1 MFKLMMLIASAALL
15 LVSPAVAKPQVLVD
29 YGYYA
34 PASYVASYS
43 SPLAYSYYPYAY
55 SYSYPLAYYYKTF
68 RECHSQNLEKEV
80 VNGTKIV

>member
-34 PASYVASYS
+34 PASYTEGHRRGCESLAPLLWQCDLTIRRLRS
-43 SPLAYSYYPYAY
+43 STLQLLFARTAKHFENVTV
-55 SYSYPLAYYYKTF
+55 KT
-68 RECHSQNLEKEV
+68 
-80 VNGTKIV
+80 